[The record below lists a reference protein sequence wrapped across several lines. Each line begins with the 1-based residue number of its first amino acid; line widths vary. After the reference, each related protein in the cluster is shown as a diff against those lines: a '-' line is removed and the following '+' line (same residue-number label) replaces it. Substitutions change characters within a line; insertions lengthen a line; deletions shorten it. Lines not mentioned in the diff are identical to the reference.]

1 MCVTTCVSCI
11 HAYLYACGEGGRD
24 SFYFFS
30 FPNYN
35 PLICFLLHNEYKPLT
50 CLELEVRFSDLESSD
65 EDLNARSLSAQ
76 YTDLKSNSQFSSHRA
91 QSLFSGSGRA
101 LFIHSV
107 LRICIYKRRLRT
119 IYKYIC
125 VYTNSMII

>member
-1 MCVTTCVSCI
+1 MCVTACVSCI

-107 LRICIYKRRLRT
+107 LRIYKRRLRLSVQFT
-119 IYKYIC
+119 STY
-125 VYTNSMII
+125 VYTLIQ